1 MDVLGKL
8 RELVFI
14 VFKKT
19 GHDVTVQPNAS
30 TAGDVTFDLPMN
42 TAGDQELV
50 GNLATQTLENKSLK
64 DDTTLIIDNADATKT
79 LGFDLGSST
88 TSTKTTI
95 TAAQTGNQTV
105 TLPDATDTLVGK
117 ATTDTLTNKTIA
129 SFLQGPGNTITVPAA
144 TDTLVGKDT
153 TDTLTNKT
161 ISSFLQGPGNT
172 ITVPAAT
179 DTLVGKDTTDI
190 LTNKSVDLTDNTVT
204 GTLAEFNTALTDE
217 DFASLGGSETLTNKT
232 INADN
237 NTISELE
244 TDNLKAGVLIT
255 DTGLAGASDTTVP
268 STQAVKTY
276 IDTSITAEDLDVETD
291 TGGPISVDLDSQSL
305 TIAGGNALGT
315 SSTGQ
320 TVTVSV
326 NDNAILPGTAS
337 LSLPSG
343 TTAERPGSPTNN
355 MIRHN
360 TTTSGLER
368 WDGAEWTDLGGGG
381 LTTSFKS
388 ANFVAEAAKNY
399 VLTSNITSI
408 TFPSGVDGDVIR
420 ITRDRAGGVTWESSN
435 VTITPN
441 GAETMD
447 GDATFVLDS
456 DVTDFLDFIYE
467 ASSTNWIS
475 VTPITNSSSGSSNQ
489 DAGVS
494 YFTNGL
500 FEDSVSSGV
509 TPNSGADVTAETSA
523 PLQGTQSCKVTQN
536 ATGAAAVVDFE
547 IVVTDSWPEIAQ
559 VVPLVEALVKT
570 DVADADGDWTFAIVN
585 TTDSTNLYGPVD
597 LAGSG
602 EMNLIRASATGAL
615 VDGKTYVGR
624 LTHTVTTSSRVA
636 IVDRLRLNPINGNA
650 IVAVS
655 DYVEDQENQNAVSM
669 SGNTWTTICQID
681 VPDGTWDISWS
692 ILATAGAG
700 SSIKYAQGGVAT
712 AASSSPGT
720 IDIKKYNIRENG
732 TSSSTIADENSSVPV
747 PGTVY
752 RETFTASSTTLYL
765 NLYMSNTG
773 GAGGFICARR
783 VT

>member
-50 GNLATQTLENKSLK
+50 GSLATQTLENKSLK

-95 TAAQTGNQTV
+95 TASQTGNRTV

-117 ATTDTLTNKTIA
+117 NTADILTNKTIA
-129 SFLQGPGNTITVPAA
+129 SFLQGPGNTITVPA
-144 TDTLVGKDT
+144 TSDTLVGK
-153 TDTLTNKT
+153 LTGDEFENKS
-161 ISSFLQGPGNT
+161 IDLADNT
-172 ITVPAAT
+172 I
-179 DTLVGKDTTDI
+179 
-190 LTNKSVDLTDNTVT
+190 T

-217 DFASLGGSETLTNKT
+217 NFVSLGGSEILTGKT
-232 INADN
+232 INADS

-368 WDGAEWTDLGGGG
+368 WDGVKWTDLGGGG
-381 LTTSFKS
+381 LTTLFKS

-408 TFPSGVDGDVIR
+408 TFPSGVDGGVIR

-536 ATGAAAVVDFE
+536 ATGTAAVVDFE

-692 ILATAGAG
+692 LLATAGAG

-720 IDIKKYNIRENG
+720 IDIKKYNVRENG

-752 RETFTASSTTLYL
+752 RETFTAASTTLYL